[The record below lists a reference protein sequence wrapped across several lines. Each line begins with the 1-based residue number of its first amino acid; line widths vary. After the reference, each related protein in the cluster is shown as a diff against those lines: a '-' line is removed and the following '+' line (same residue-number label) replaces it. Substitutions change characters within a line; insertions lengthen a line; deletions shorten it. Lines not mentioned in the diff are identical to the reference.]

1 MSLFLVESSRGS
13 RRDMSKSTREQDLWD
28 DHAAFID
35 ALVDDGFIALGG
47 PFPDEGGAV
56 LVVRAEN
63 EAEVRNRLES
73 DPWYVNGILKLVA
86 IHRWE
91 IFIDQLHPEPAA
103 R

>member
-1 MSLFLVESSRGS
+1 MSLFLVESKAGP
-13 RRDMSKSTREQDLWD
+13 RRNLSIGTREQDYWD

-56 LVVRAEN
+56 LVVRAES
-63 EAEVRNRLES
+63 ESEVRHRLES
-73 DPWYVNGILKLVA
+73 DPWYRNGILTLVA

-91 IFIDQLHPEPAA
+91 IFIDELHPE
-103 R
+103 RVS

>member
-1 MSLFLVESSRGS
+1 MSLYLVLSTAGP
-13 RRDMSKSTREQDLWD
+13 RRDLSIGTREQAYWD

-35 ALVDDGFIALGG
+35 ALVADGFIALGG

-56 LVVRAEN
+56 LVVRAES
-63 EAEVRNRLES
+63 ESEVRQRLEP
-73 DPWYVNGILKLVA
+73 DPWYINGVLTLDA

-91 IFIDQLHPEPAA
+91 IFIDELH

>member
-1 MSLFLVESSRGS
+1 MSLYLVESTAGP
-13 RRDMSKSTREQDLWD
+13 RRDPSIGTREQDYWD

-35 ALVDDGFIALGG
+35 ALVEGGFIALGG

-56 LVVRAEN
+56 LVVRAES
-63 EAEVRNRLES
+63 ESDVRARLEP
-73 DPWYVNGILKLVA
+73 DPWYVNGILTLAA

-91 IFIDQLHPEPAA
+91 IFIDELH